1 MMASRNSQVISSNGE
16 IPGRVKWR
24 EKESPVARAGAARKG
39 AAAPALLAVCIP
51 ERLFTGFGFEVC
63 IGFIGGDSPSSI
75 LFCRSYRSILCCR
88 LARDL
93 QSCVVS
99 RFRLPLQIAAS
110 ETAGLGQC
118 RSGLPVSF
126 DSQCG
131 VEGPARA
138 FAVTAGSTTARP
150 ELRWRDFDPFAL
162 H

>member
-1 MMASRNSQVISSNGE
+1 MMAARSSQVISSNGE

-51 ERLFTGFGFEVC
+51 ERLFTGVGFEVC

-99 RFRLPLQIAAS
+99 RFRLPLQLLLRRRRVLANADLAFPSHSIRNAVLRVPQ
-110 ETAGLGQC
+110 EP
-118 RSGLPVSF
+118 LP
-126 DSQCG
+126 
-131 VEGPARA
+131 
-138 FAVTAGSTTARP
+138 
-150 ELRWRDFDPFAL
+150 
-162 H
+162 